1 MKKLTLLASMLTIT
15 GWSVMAQTKAPA
27 TSPTQETV
35 PPATVL
41 VNKVESNGNS
51 LIIPYEKYKL
61 PNGLTVIISEDHS
74 DPVVHVR
81 VTYHVGAARE
91 SIGKSGFAH
100 FFEHMMFQGSE
111 HIKDEEHIKTV
122 SESGGDMNGFTE
134 RDFTTYFETMPS
146 NQLETAL
153 WLESDR
159 MGYLLDSLTSKKF
172 ENQRSTVKNE
182 KSQNVENQPYAMAF
196 VEYINQILYPSGH
209 PYSWPVIGYVDDL
222 NRASLQDVKNFFLRW
237 YGTNNA
243 VLTITGDV
251 NSKATLALVEKY
263 FGNLKPSP
271 EVKKMRVPLPVLAS
285 DQYFNYTDNTYL
297 PLTLMVYPTAPKYS
311 KDEPA
316 TDLMAMMMGDG
327 NNSLFYKNF
336 IKSEKAIEASVSNQT
351 SELAGELQI
360 MVVSFPGMDPG
371 KDFNETEKLI
381 HSTIDT
387 FELTGIT
394 EEALARAK
402 AKMESQIIDQNT
414 SVFGKAGLLAGWE
427 MFGKNYNLVDEID
440 RYNKVT
446 KEEVVR
452 VFQKYVKDKKAAFV
466 NVYPQVPG
474 QQDSI
479 KSVNPYANN
488 IPKDDAEYANL
499 KYVKAVD
506 NFDRFKKPTPGPSK
520 APEIP
525 QYYTKT
531 MRNGLKVIGTTNSE
545 TPKVVMVFT
554 IEGGALMFAND
565 VKKADVTYMT
575 AFAMNEGSEKYTSEQ
590 FNAELEKLGSSIN
603 FSGGKENTTVYVE
616 CLSKNID
623 ATLKLLEEKLLHPR
637 FAADDFKRLKKQV
650 VEDQISQKKNADI
663 SASKIFG
670 ATIYGNTAMG
680 VYPSSKTMDKVTL
693 EDVKAYYKNNFSPS
707 VTNLVIVGDVK
718 EADIMPKLAFLEN
731 WQAKNVTIPTISG
744 YPVAEPTQI
753 LLIHKENAAQSVI
766 MAGHMSMPFDAT
778 GDNFKAKI
786 TNFSFGG
793 SFNSR
798 LNLNLREDKGYTYGI
813 RSGFS
818 GTKNPGFFYI
828 NASVRTNAT
837 DSALREIN
845 KELLNFVNKGV
856 TEEEVAYTK
865 SSLLNSDA
873 LKFET
878 PMDKASF
885 LNRIVEYNLPKDF
898 TTQQNTILKNITKA
912 DIDKAAKDF
921 MHPDKMVIVVVGNK
935 YLIKKPL
942 ENLGIGKVKE
952 VTVE

>member
-1 MKKLTLLASMLTIT
+1 MKKTTLLALLTIT
-15 GWSVMAQTKAPA
+15 GWSVIAQTKAPVPA
-27 TSPTQETV
+27 QETV
-35 PPATVL
+35 PPATIL

-122 SESGGDMNGFTE
+122 SEAGGDMNGFTE

-146 NQLETAL
+146 NQLETGL

-159 MGYLLDSLTSKKF
+159 MGYLLDSLTTKKF
-172 ENQRSTVKNE
+172 ETQRSTVKNE

-263 FGNLKPSP
+263 FGPLKPSP

-285 DQYFNYTDNTYL
+285 DQYYNYTDNTYL
-297 PLTLMVYPTAPKYS
+297 PLTLMVFPTSARYS

-316 TDLMAMMMGDG
+316 TDLLASMMGEG
-327 NNSLFYKNF
+327 NNSIFYKNF
-336 IKSEKAIEASVSNQT
+336 IKSEKAIQASVGNQS

-360 MVVSFPGMDPG
+360 MVVAFPGMDPS

-387 FELTGIT
+387 FEVTGIT
-394 EEALARAK
+394 EEALVRAK
-402 AKMESQIIDQNT
+402 AKMESRIIDQNT
-414 SVFGKAGLLAGWE
+414 SVFGKAGLLAEWE
-427 MFGKNYNLVDEID
+427 MYGKTFNLNDEVD

-446 KEEVVR
+446 KEEIVR

-474 QQDSI
+474 QSDSI
-479 KSVNPYANN
+479 KSVNPYANS
-488 IPKDDAEYANL
+488 IPKEDAEYANL
-499 KYVKAVD
+499 KYVKAPD
-506 NFDRFKKPTPGPSK
+506 TFNRFIKPTPGPSK

-525 QYYTKT
+525 QYYTGKLK
-531 MRNGLKVIGTTNSE
+531 NGMNVIGTTNSE
-545 TPKVVMVFT
+545 TPKVVMLF
-554 IEGGALMFAND
+554 EMSGGALVFAND
-565 VKKADVTYMT
+565 PKKADIAYMT
-575 AFAMNEGSEKYTSEQ
+575 AFAMNEGTEKYTTEQ
-590 FNAELEKLGSSIN
+590 ISAELEKLGSSIS
-603 FSGGKENTTVYVE
+603 FMGDKENTTVYVE
-616 CLSKNID
+616 CMSKNMD

-637 FAADDFKRLKKQV
+637 FAADDFKRLKKQA
-650 VEDQISQKKNADI
+650 VEDQISQKKNADA
-663 SASKIFG
+663 SASKIFNSS
-670 ATIYGNTAMG
+670 IYGSTIMG
-680 VYPSSKTMDKVTL
+680 VYSSSKSMDKVTL
-693 EDVKAYYKNNFSPS
+693 EDVKAYYKNYYSPS
-707 VTNLVIVGDVK
+707 VTNLIIVGDVK

-731 WQAKNVTIPTISG
+731 WKAKEVSIPAITGFPI
-744 YPVAEPTQI
+744 AEPTQI
-753 LLIHKENAAQSVI
+753 LLIHKDNASQSVI
-766 MAGHMSMPFDAT
+766 MAGHLSMPYDAT
-778 GDNFKAKI
+778 GDFFKAKI

-813 RSGFS
+813 RAGFS
-818 GTKNPGFFYI
+818 GTKNPGMFYI
-828 NASVRTNAT
+828 SASVRTNAT
-837 DSALREIN
+837 DSALLEIN
-845 KELLNFVNKGV
+845 KELINFVNKGV
-856 TEEEVAYTK
+856 TDEDVAYTK
-865 SSLLNSDA
+865 SSMLNSDA

-878 PMDKASF
+878 PMDKANF
-885 LNRIVEYNLPKDF
+885 LSRIAEYNLPKDF
-898 TTQQNTILKNITKA
+898 TTQQNTVLKNITKA
-912 DIDKAAKDF
+912 DIDKIAKDF

-935 YLIKKPL
+935 YLIKKQL
-942 ENLGIGKVKE
+942 EGLGMGKVKE
-952 VTVE
+952 VTVD